1 MPMEPTTFVC
11 SPPVAAC
18 GDRPPRGQQ
27 LCLGRPGTQLLS
39 QFLAEQLHGSPDSP
53 GLQALLADVA
63 AAVQDIAAM
72 AGRGAL
78 DEAAPELPPGLDS
91 HQGEPQKALDLL
103 AQQALLAACERG
115 RSVSGLAGFASEEQE
130 APQALPQ
137 AGGGPRFLLLFD
149 PLDGSSN
156 IDVNVAVGTIFSVLR
171 HEAAGEPAL
180 PHYLQ
185 PGHHQVAAGYAIYGP
200 ATMLVLTLGRG
211 THGFTLCRDTGRFLL
226 THPDLAIPA
235 QTSEFAFN
243 TSNERFWE
251 VPVRRYVSECKAG
264 APGERG
270 RDFNMRWVASMVAEV
285 HRILMRGGVF
295 LYPRDSK
302 PPGRPGRLRLM
313 YEASPMAWL
322 VEQAGGA
329 ASTGRGRILDVLPR
343 ELHQRVPVILGSRDE
358 VERIERYHAEHE
370 RGDDVVFVSPL
381 FNERSLYRPEAWAD
395 TGQ

>member
-1 MPMEPTTFVC
+1 MPMEPTT
-11 SPPVAAC
+11 
-18 GDRPPRGQQ
+18 
-27 LCLGRPGTQLLS
+27 LS
-39 QFLAEQLHGSPDSP
+39 QFLAEQLPGSPDSP
-53 GLQALLADVA
+53 GLGCLLADVA
-63 AAVQDIAAM
+63 TAVQNIAALT
-72 AGRGAL
+72 ARGAL
-78 DEAAPELPPGLDS
+78 ADTQPDLPLGQDN
-91 HQGEPQKALDLL
+91 HQGEAQKALDIL
-103 AQQALLAACERG
+103 AHQALVSACEWG
-115 RSVSGLAGFASEEQE
+115 SPLSGLAGLASEEQE

-137 AGGGPRFLLLFD
+137 DGHGPRFLLLFD

-171 HEAAGEPAL
+171 HESGTEPGL

-185 PGHHQVAAGYAIYGP
+185 PGHRQVAAGYAIYGP

-211 THGFTLCRDTGRFLL
+211 THGFTLCRDKGCFLL

-235 QTSEFAFN
+235 QTSEFAIN

-264 APGERG
+264 APGARG
-270 RDFNMRWVASMVAEV
+270 RDFNMRWIASMVAEV

-313 YEASPMAWL
+313 YEANPMAWL

-329 ASTGRGRILDVLPR
+329 ASTGSGRILDVPPR
-343 ELHQRVPVILGSRDE
+343 ELHQRVPVLLGSRDE

-370 RGDDVVFVSPL
+370 RGDDVAFVSPL

-395 TGQ
+395 TSQ

>member
-1 MPMEPTTFVC
+1 MEPTT
-11 SPPVAAC
+11 
-18 GDRPPRGQQ
+18 
-27 LCLGRPGTQLLS
+27 LS

-53 GLQALLADVA
+53 GLGGLLADVA
-63 AAVQDIAAM
+63 IAVQDIAAM
-72 AGRGAL
+72 AARGAL
-78 DEAAPELPPGLDS
+78 RGADPALPLGQDN

-103 AQQALLAACERG
+103 AQQALVAACDWG
-115 RSVSGLAGFASEEQE
+115 RRLSGLAGLASEELE
-130 APQALPQ
+130 APLALTQ
-137 AGGGPRFLLLFD
+137 TGRDPRFLLLFD

-171 HEAAGEPAL
+171 HESEGEPAL

-185 PGHHQVAAGYAIYGP
+185 PGHRQVAAGYAIYGP

-211 THGFTLCRDTGRFLL
+211 THGFTLCHDTGHFVL

-235 QTSEFAFN
+235 QTSEFAIN

-251 VPVRRYVSECKAG
+251 VPVRRYVGECKAG
-264 APGERG
+264 QPGARG
-270 RDFNMRWVASMVAEV
+270 RDFNMRWIASMVAEV

-313 YEASPMAWL
+313 YEANPMAWL

-329 ASTGRGRILDVLPR
+329 ASTGRGRILDVPPR

-370 RGDDVVFVSPL
+370 RGDDVAFVSPL

-395 TGQ
+395 TSQ

>member
-1 MPMEPTTFVC
+1 MPMEPTT
-11 SPPVAAC
+11 
-18 GDRPPRGQQ
+18 
-27 LCLGRPGTQLLS
+27 LS
-39 QFLAEQLHGSPDSP
+39 QFLAEQLPGSPDSP
-53 GLQALLADVA
+53 GLGCLLADVA
-63 AAVQDIAAM
+63 TAVQNIAAIT
-72 AGRGAL
+72 ARGAL
-78 DEAAPELPPGLDS
+78 ADAPPELPLGQDN
-91 HQGEPQKALDLL
+91 HQGEAQKALDLL
-103 AQQALLAACERG
+103 AHQAVVSACG
-115 RSVSGLAGFASEEQE
+115 WGSPLSGLAGLASEEE
-130 APQALPQ
+130 PAPQALPQ
-137 AGGGPRFLLLFD
+137 SGQGPRFLLLFD

-171 HEAAGEPAL
+171 HEGGTEPGL

-185 PGHHQVAAGYAIYGP
+185 PGHRQVAAGYAIYGP

-211 THGFTLCRDTGRFLL
+211 THGFTLCRDTGQFLL

-235 QTSEFAFN
+235 HTSEFAIN

-270 RDFNMRWVASMVAEV
+270 RDFNMRWIASMVAEV

-313 YEASPMAWL
+313 YEANPMAWL

-329 ASTGRGRILDVLPR
+329 ASTGSGRLLDVTPR
-343 ELHQRVPVILGSRDE
+343 DLHQRVPVILGSRDE

-370 RGDDVVFVSPL
+370 RGDDVAFVSPL
-381 FNERSLYRPEAWAD
+381 FNERSLYRPEVWAD
-395 TGQ
+395 TNS